1 MRTPILVRAL
11 LYSALLLGA
20 AAGGMTP
27 GQTVGSAKGALFFHT
42 SAEKREQYL
51 DQTLII
57 ISLAVLRVVVEYIH
71 IRRRT
76 QLFFCIF
83 SVTSAPDTANCDNVL
98 IVARA
103 STTFACARRAAESTR
118 YSHALHVSERR
129 HVLHVPER
137 HLLWCMAL
145 PCC

>member
-57 ISLAVLRVVVEYIH
+57 ISLAVLVVLIVEYIH

-76 QLFFCIF
+76 QLIFCIF
-83 SVTSAPDTANCDNVL
+83 SG
-98 IVARA
+98 
-103 STTFACARRAAESTR
+103 
-118 YSHALHVSERR
+118 
-129 HVLHVPER
+129 
-137 HLLWCMAL
+137 
-145 PCC
+145 